1 MMPRDIDQI
10 IERLTVGFPNIHV
23 RRLPVPHLTDDGGLW
38 LLALPDRGTQVQV
51 GSSDGNGPF
60 LIESDHGEARFRVPN
75 VTQAVSIIR
84 TLLL

>member
-1 MMPRDIDQI
+1 MSRDIDQI
-10 IERLTVGFPNIHV
+10 IERLTAGFPHIHV

-51 GSSDGNGPF
+51 GSGDGNGPF
-60 LIESDHGEARFRVPN
+60 LIESDHGQSSFHVPN
-75 VTQAVSIIR
+75 VSQAVSIIR